1 MAYFDQFLMLYKG
14 VVLAN
19 FHWHKCDG
27 PPWTYS

>member
-1 MAYFDQFLMLYKG
+1 

-27 PPWTYS
+27 PPWTYSYDAVRNALVTYLV